1 MRYKFAEVNDRGDT
15 TDWEV
20 KTMMPP
26 SERPDGTQQPDLQF
40 SNEEILTYFRGYTK
54 WARVG
59 MLRKLRMKRCCDGL
73 NGHQGQVAN

>member
-26 SERPDGTQQPDLQF
+26 GERPDGAQLPDLQF
-40 SNEEILTYFRGYTK
+40 SNALILTCFGGYAK
-54 WARVG
+54 WG
-59 MLRKLRMKRCCDGL
+59 MALLFTALAGCEPLR
-73 NGHQGQVAN
+73 